1 MAKHAVEMTTSG
13 SRGTEQGGRWAQEV
27 AWAAGDGGW
36 GGEEGAG
43 QTLVHETHA
52 PKRISHIQFGLLN
65 AEVQE
70 FRGGARERRRRRQLV
85 VGVPSFQVSCCN
97 NVLRFLAH
105 VRSVVCFTRSRKRP
119 CFDLFHRRPPHERFG
134 GVSIVI
140 FFSCLA
146 WVYPLAQVARTAGL
160 GRSIYI
166 FINIAFFE
174 CGLWILACQM
184 SCACRVPTQLITPA
198 CSSHVCP
205 EILRT

>member
-105 VRSVVCFTRSRKRP
+105 VCSVVCFLLAPENAR
-119 CFDLFHRRPPHERFG
+119 
-134 GVSIVI
+134 VSIYSIEDRLMNVSEVYQLLS
-140 FFSCLA
+140 FFL
-146 WVYPLAQVARTAGL
+146 V
-160 GRSIYI
+160 
-166 FINIAFFE
+166 
-174 CGLWILACQM
+174 
-184 SCACRVPTQLITPA
+184 
-198 CSSHVCP
+198 
-205 EILRT
+205 